1 MRALACTTVHCSSDY
16 DSLYIRVMD
25 FADELTAHARD
36 RLAAI
41 IDAGR
46 AQTGTADAK
55 ALLQVALVNEISVS
69 ELAAAWVGSTRE
81 LDVKLAFARQ
91 AGDEAGHFQ
100 LVAERLRGLGFD
112 VDSFVAPPAN
122 PLFQYLATLEGTVER
137 VAAGLYALESIAYGV
152 NENFIA
158 YSRAH
163 GDDETVRLYETII
176 QPEERE
182 HQAIGRALLDKYAT
196 SGDARARVIATVDRV
211 LDIAQTSRAAAAARI
226 GVTCFP
232 GC

>member
-1 MRALACTTVHCSSDY
+1 MDRVSCKPGALRRQSPPWVSPTSSP
-16 DSLYIRVMD
+16 
-25 FADELTAHARD
+25 ARSQD

-46 AQTGTADAK
+46 GATGDADAK

-69 ELAAAWVGSTRE
+69 ELAASWVASTPE
-81 LDVKLAFARQ
+81 VDAKLAFARQ

-100 LVAERLRGLGFD
+100 LVAERLRALGFD
-112 VDSFVAPPAN
+112 VDGFVPRRPIRCSSTWRRSPRPSSASLPDC
-122 PLFQYLATLEGTVER
+122 F
-137 VAAGLYALESIAYGV
+137 ALESIAYGV

-158 YSRAH
+158 YCRAH
-163 GDDETVRLYETII
+163 GDDETVRVYETII

-182 HQAIGRALLDKYAT
+182 HQIIGRTLLDKYAT
-196 SGDARARVIATVDRV
+196 TAEARERASATVDRV
-211 LDIAQTSRAAAAARI
+211 LAIATTTRAAAAGRL

>member
-1 MRALACTTVHCSSDY
+1 MPFV
-16 DSLYIRVMD
+16 
-25 FADELTAHARD
+25 DELAAHSKD

-46 AQTGTADAK
+46 AASGTADSK

-69 ELAAAWVGSTRE
+69 ELAASWVRSTPE
-81 LDVKLAFARQ
+81 IDVKIAFARQ

-100 LVAERLRGLGFD
+100 LVADRLRTLGFD
-112 VDSFVAPPAN
+112 VDGFVPPPVN
-122 PLFQYLATLEGTVER
+122 PLFQYLATLESTVER
-137 VAAGLYALESIAYGV
+137 VAAGLFALESIAYGV

-158 YSRAH
+158 YCRAH
-163 GDDETVRLYETII
+163 GDDETVRIYDTII

-182 HQAIGRALLDKYAT
+182 HQAIGAVLLDKYVT
-196 SGDARARVIATVDRV
+196 SADARARALAAVDRV
-211 LDIAQTSRAAAAARI
+211 LEIARSTRAAAATRL

>member
-1 MRALACTTVHCSSDY
+1 MHFS
-16 DSLYIRVMD
+16 
-25 FADELTAHARD
+25 DELAAHAHD
-36 RLAAI
+36 RLTAI

-46 AQTGTADAK
+46 AASGTALAQ

-69 ELAAAWVGSTRE
+69 ELAASWVPTTPE
-81 LDVKLAFARQ
+81 VDAKLAFARQ

-100 LVAERLRGLGFD
+100 LLADRLRALGFD
-112 VDSFVAPPAN
+112 VDGFTPPPPN
-122 PLFQYLATLEGTVER
+122 PLFAYLATLATTIER
-137 VAAGLYALESIAYGV
+137 IAAGLFTLEAIAYGV

-158 YSRAH
+158 YCRAH
-163 GDDETVRLYETII
+163 DDTATVHLYETII

-182 HQAIGRALLDKYAT
+182 HQAIGRALLDKYVTTA
-196 SGDARARVIATVDRV
+196 DARARAMATVDRV
-211 LDIAQTSRAAAAARI
+211 LEIAQTTRAAAATRL

>member
-1 MRALACTTVHCSSDY
+1 MSFVE
-16 DSLYIRVMD
+16 
-25 FADELTAHARD
+25 ELTARSQD

-46 AQTGTADAK
+46 DTSGGGSSK

-69 ELAAAWVGSTRE
+69 ELAASWVPSTPE
-81 LDVKLAFARQ
+81 LDAKLAFARQ

-100 LVAERLRGLGFD
+100 LVAGRLGALGFD
-112 VDSFVAPPAN
+112 VDGFVPPATN
-122 PLFQYLATLEGTVER
+122 PLFQYLATLATTVER
-137 VAAGLYALESIAYGV
+137 IAAGLFTLEAIAYGV

-158 YSRAH
+158 YCRAR
-163 GDDETVRLYETII
+163 GDAETVQIYEAII

-196 SGDARARVIATVDRV
+196 T
-211 LDIAQTSRAAAAARI
+211 
-226 GVTCFP
+226 P
-232 GC
+232 E

>member
-1 MRALACTTVHCSSDY
+1 MGFS
-16 DSLYIRVMD
+16 
-25 FADELTAHARD
+25 DELTARSQD

-41 IDAGR
+41 IAAGR
-46 AQTGTADAK
+46 ADTGGGDAR

-69 ELAAAWVGSTRE
+69 ELAASWVASTPE
-81 LDVKLAFARQ
+81 VDVKLAFARQ

-100 LVAERLRGLGFD
+100 LVAERLRALGFD
-112 VDSFVAPPAN
+112 MDAFVPPAAN
-122 PLFQYLATLEGTVER
+122 PLFQYMATLGSTVER
-137 VAAGLYALESIAYGV
+137 VAAGLFALESIAYGV

-158 YSRAH
+158 YCRAH

-182 HQAIGRALLDKYAT
+182 HQAIGRGLLDKYVTTA
-196 SGDARARVIATVDRV
+196 DARTRALATVDRV
-211 LDIAQTSRAAAAARI
+211 LEIATTTRAAAATRL
-226 GVTCFP
+226 GVSCFP

>member
-1 MRALACTTVHCSSDY
+1 MT
-16 DSLYIRVMD
+16 
-25 FADELTAHARD
+25 FADELAAHSHD

-46 AQTGTADAK
+46 ASSGDADAK
-55 ALLQVALVNEISVS
+55 ALLQVALANEISVS
-69 ELAAAWVGSTRE
+69 ELAASWVASTPE

-100 LVAERLRGLGFD
+100 LVADRLRALGFD
-112 VDSFVAPPAN
+112 VAGFVPPAAN
-122 PLFQYLATLEGTVER
+122 PLFQYLATLQTTVER
-137 VAAGLYALESIAYGV
+137 IAAGLFTLEAIAYGV
-152 NENFIA
+152 NEKFVA
-158 YSRAH
+158 YCRAH
-163 GDDETVRLYETII
+163 GDAETVRLYEAII

-196 SGDARARVIATVDRV
+196 TPDARARATATVDRV
-211 LDIAQTSRAAAAARI
+211 LEVATTSRATAAKRL

>member
-1 MRALACTTVHCSSDY
+1 MTT
-16 DSLYIRVMD
+16 
-25 FADELTAHARD
+25 FADELAARSQD

-46 AQTGTADAK
+46 ETTGNADAK
-55 ALLQVALVNEISVS
+55 ALLQIALANEIAVS
-69 ELAAAWVGSTRE
+69 ELAARWVGSTLE
-81 LDVKLAFARQ
+81 VDVKLAFARQ

-100 LVAERLRGLGFD
+100 LVAERLRALGFD
-112 VDSFVAPPAN
+112 LDAYVVPAAN
-122 PLFQYLATLEGTVER
+122 PLFQYLATLDTTVER
-137 VAAGLYALESIAYGV
+137 IVAGLYALESIAYGV

-158 YSRAH
+158 YCKAN
-163 GDDETVRLYETII
+163 GDAETVRIYETII

-182 HQAIGRALLDKYAT
+182 HQAIGRALIAKYVVT
-196 SGDARARVIATVDRV
+196 EEARQRAIATVDRV
-211 LDIAQTSRAAAAARI
+211 LEIAASTRAAAAARL

>member
-1 MRALACTTVHCSSDY
+1 MS
-16 DSLYIRVMD
+16 
-25 FADELTAHARD
+25 FPDELAAHAKG
-36 RLAAI
+36 RLTAI

-46 AQTGTADAK
+46 TSSGTADAR

-69 ELAAAWVGSTRE
+69 ELAASWVASTPE
-81 LDVKLAFARQ
+81 IDVKLAFARQ

-100 LVAERLRGLGFD
+100 LVAERLRALGFD
-112 VDSFVAPPAN
+112 VDGFVPPAAN
-122 PLFQYLATLEGTVER
+122 PLFQYLASLQTTVER
-137 VAAGLYALESIAYGV
+137 IAAGLFTLESIAYGV

-158 YSRAH
+158 YCRTH
-163 GDDETVRLYETII
+163 GDAETVRIYETII

-182 HQAIGRALLDKYAT
+182 HQAIGRGLLDKYA
-196 SGDARARVIATVDRV
+196 SSPDSRARATATVDRV
-211 LDIAQTSRAAAAARI
+211 LEVATTSRVAAAKRL

>member
-1 MRALACTTVHCSSDY
+1 MS
-16 DSLYIRVMD
+16 
-25 FADELTAHARD
+25 FADELAAHAHD
-36 RLAAI
+36 RLTAI

-46 AQTGTADAK
+46 TSSGDADAR

-69 ELAAAWVGSTRE
+69 ELAASWVASTPE
-81 LDVKLAFARQ
+81 VDVKLAFARQ

-100 LVAERLRGLGFD
+100 LVADRLRALGFD
-112 VDSFVAPPAN
+112 VDGFVPPAAN
-122 PLFQYLATLEGTVER
+122 PLFQYLATLQTTVER
-137 VAAGLYALESIAYGV
+137 IAAGLFTLESIAYGV

-158 YSRAH
+158 YCRTQ
-163 GDDETVRLYETII
+163 GDAETVRIYETII

-182 HQAIGRALLDKYAT
+182 HQAIGRGLLDKYA
-196 SGDARARVIATVDRV
+196 SSPDSRARATATVDRV
-211 LDIAQTSRAAAAARI
+211 LEVATTSRAAAAKRL

>member
-1 MRALACTTVHCSSDY
+1 MG
-16 DSLYIRVMD
+16 
-25 FADELTAHARD
+25 FADELAVRSQG
-36 RLAAI
+36 RLAAL

-46 AQTGTADAK
+46 GGEGTADAK

-69 ELAAAWVGSTRE
+69 ELAAAWVGATSE
-81 LDVKLAFARQ
+81 VDVKLAFARQ

-100 LVAERLRGLGFD
+100 LVAERLRALGFD
-112 VDSFVAPPAN
+112 VDGFVPPPAN
-122 PLFQYLATLEGTVER
+122 PLFQYLATLGTTVER
-137 VAAGLYALESIAYGV
+137 VAAGLFALESIAYGV

-158 YSRAH
+158 YCRAH
-163 GDDETVRLYETII
+163 GDDETVGFYERII

-182 HQAIGRALLDKYAT
+182 HQAIGRVLLDKYVTTA
-196 SGDARARVIATVDRV
+196 DARARAIAAVDRV
-211 LDIAQTSRAAAAARI
+211 LEIAADTRAAAAERL